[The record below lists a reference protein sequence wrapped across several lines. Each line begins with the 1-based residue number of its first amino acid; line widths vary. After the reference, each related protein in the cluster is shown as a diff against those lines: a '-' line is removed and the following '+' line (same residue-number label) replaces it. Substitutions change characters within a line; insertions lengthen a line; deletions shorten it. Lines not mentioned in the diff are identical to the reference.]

1 MGILDSGERTVFG
14 TSAVRDC
21 HEGKGRMDLTPLGI
35 VGAIM
40 GDSILVNIDL
50 YMNTGRK
57 EHLVA
62 AIKEFAGKYYPDIH
76 TAIIEVSKH
85 YEEGCKKY
93 GERNWQKGI
102 PLHCYIDSA
111 TRHYMKHLRGD
122 KDEPHDRAFMWNILG
137 AIWTHAN
144 LIEQNPELND
154 LPWKGNGADVQDN
167 RSTGIFETAEGN

>member
-1 MGILDSGERTVFG
+1 MAILDSGNRKIFE

-21 HEGKGRMDLTPLGI
+21 REGVGRMDLTPLGI

-50 YMNTGRK
+50 YMNTGKK
-57 EHLVA
+57 ECLVDA
-62 AIKEFAGKYYPDIH
+62 FKEFVGRYYPDIH
-76 TAIIEVSKH
+76 TAILEVSKH

-111 TRHYMKHLRGD
+111 ARHYMKHLRGD
-122 KDEPHDRAFMWNILG
+122 TDESHSRAFVWNVLG
-137 AIWTHAN
+137 AIWTHTN
-144 LIEQNPELND
+144 KPEMID
-154 LPWKGNGADVQDN
+154 LP
-167 RSTGIFETAEGN
+167 FAESKKALTEVLAEQIEKDGGMNV